1 MGGKQNEIKHSLEN
15 VVADLSG
22 MICDGAKA
30 GCSLKIATAV
40 NSAYRSSYLA
50 MNQITVSNTDG
61 IIGRS
66 VDETINNLGRLSKE
80 GMNITDE
87 TILKIMTKSKED

>member
-1 MGGKQNEIKHSLEN
+1 
-15 VVADLSG
+15 
-22 MICDGAKA
+22 
-30 GCSLKIATAV
+30 
-40 NSAYRSSYLA
+40 